1 MEIVK
6 LAHVSNTTLK
16 KNRQRLTAEVNED
29 DQKRKPLSPSSQA
42 FKLFLEC
49 RSIVQVA
56 IELDLATDQV
66 LKLHSDYLILQ
77 NMEKA
82 WRVLME
88 NRKNLG
94 AYLGLLDFV
103 NGNKIKVRDLEHAVG
118 LAKNMHNL
126 ERERKRN

>member
-16 KNRQRLTAEVNED
+16 KNRQRLTADVNED

-82 WRVLME
+82 
-88 NRKNLG
+88 
-94 AYLGLLDFV
+94 
-103 NGNKIKVRDLEHAVG
+103 
-118 LAKNMHNL
+118 
-126 ERERKRN
+126 